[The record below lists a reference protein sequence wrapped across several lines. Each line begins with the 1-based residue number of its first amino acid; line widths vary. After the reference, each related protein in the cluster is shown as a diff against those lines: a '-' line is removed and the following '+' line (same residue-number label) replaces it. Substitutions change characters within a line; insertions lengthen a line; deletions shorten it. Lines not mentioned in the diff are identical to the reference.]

1 MKWEAPI
8 PNIMLEFLSNFVIK
22 STSIYFDYKDKM
34 YVISKQLLI
43 DVFRVYAKGY
53 VENPKGQINK
63 TIALQALQ
71 VIELNP

>member
-22 STSIYFDYKDKM
+22 ITSIYFDYKDKM

-53 VENPKGQINK
+53 VKNP
-63 TIALQALQ
+63 
-71 VIELNP
+71 

>member
-22 STSIYFDYKDKM
+22 ITSIYFDYKDKM

-53 VENPKGQINK
+53 VKNPKGQINK